1 MFFYFQL
8 SLDLYVIVA
17 APYFKTV
24 VRQVSFTLLMT
35 RYCDS
40 NPLPLLERIRR
51 FKHLVH
57 VLGQATDGVKLPF
70 MGLNSKV
77 VSSLLEGDNDI

>member
-40 NPLPLLERIRR
+40 NPPPPAREDPQVQT
-51 FKHLVH
+51 F
-57 VLGQATDGVKLPF
+57 
-70 MGLNSKV
+70 
-77 VSSLLEGDNDI
+77 SSRTRSSDRWCETTLYGPEL